1 MRKNLFIY
9 IALLGFVALFSNCE
23 KDGDE
28 VTILANPVAPALTQM
43 PDLALERSRGAE
55 MLTFQGRNVDV
66 GFAASA
72 TYFLEACA
80 AGNNFENVISLF
92 SGSDA
97 SSIEIAVSSLNEV
110 MLKTF
115 PEDQASS
122 VDFRLRAV
130 LIADAGTGVEDLE
143 YISETVNASV
153 TLFGLPRLDLIGSG
167 MDQKIVSPQGD
178 GTFVG
183 FVNLSGAN
191 AFTLSDPETG
201 KTYGLAGGALV
212 EGSSTGLAVGIDG
225 YYQLDVDLNNLT
237 YETTEYRV
245 AIVGSATPG
254 GWDTDTD
261 MAYDPAKGHWY
272 ITIDL
277 IGGGEF
283 IKFRMNDGWAWN
295 MGLADGED
303 GGLSG
308 NLQQGGVGND
318 IPIAEAGS
326 YTVYFTILS
335 DAAGTYELIKN

>member
-1 MRKNLFIY
+1 MI
-9 IALLGFVALFSNCE
+9 GLFSNCE

-28 VTILANPVAPALTQM
+28 VTILENPVAPALTQM
-43 PDLALERSRGAE
+43 PDLTLERSRGAE
-55 MLTFQGRNVDV
+55 MLVFQGRNVDV
-66 GFAASA
+66 GFTASA

-80 AGNNFENVISLF
+80 AGNSFENVIRLF
-92 SGSDA
+92 SGNDA
-97 SSIEIAVSSLNEV
+97 TSIEIPVSSLNEV
-110 MLKTF
+110 LLKSF

-130 LIADAGTGVEDLE
+130 LVADAGAGVDDLE
-143 YISETVNASV
+143 YVSDIVNASV

-167 MDQKIVSPQGD
+167 IDQKIVSPQGD

-183 FVNLSGAN
+183 YVNLSGAN

-201 KTYGLAGGALV
+201 KTYGLESGSLV
-212 EGSSTGLAVGIDG
+212 EGSSTGLTVGIDG
-225 YYQLDVDLNNLT
+225 YYRLNADLNNLT

-277 IGGGEF
+277 LGGEY
-283 IKFRMNDGWAWN
+283 IKFRMNDGWGWN
-295 MGLADGED
+295 MGLVLDADGNVVDPESTD
-303 GGLSG
+303 
-308 NLQQGGVGND
+308 LQRQGVGND
-318 IPIAEAGS
+318 ILIQEAGN
-326 YTVYFTILS
+326 YTVYFTIIDDGDNGS
-335 DAAGTYELIKN
+335 GTYELVKN